1 MQRDVDYCEF
11 NDEDEMVTT
20 ERELA
25 EDAQWK
31 KIQQNTFT
39 RWANEHLKTVEKHI
53 GNLETDLSDGL
64 RLITLIEV
72 LAGKRL
78 PKHNKKPSFRS
89 QKLENVSVALK
100 FLQDD
105 EGIRIVN
112 IGEWT
117 PALLYSL
124 LLSRIPAT
132 LRQQTTYHVLIA
144 FFAPD
149 QRKTSP
155 ENFIKNRK
163 PTFSRQNR
171 NYLLFKSNIC
181 TYH

>member
-1 MQRDVDYCEF
+1 MSGVSYHTTGFEPVGPYIQRDAEYCEV
-11 NDEDEMVTT
+11 DDEMVTT

-39 RWANEHLKTVEKHI
+39 RWANEHLKTVERHI
-53 GNLETDLSDGL
+53 ANLETDLSDGL

-78 PKHNKKPSFRS
+78 PKHNKKPMFRS

-100 FLQDD
+100 FLQTD

-112 IGEWT
+112 IGEYIFNL
-117 PALLYSL
+117 PHLPSV
-124 LLSRIPAT
+124 S
-132 LRQQTTYHVLIA
+132 
-144 FFAPD
+144 
-149 QRKTSP
+149 
-155 ENFIKNRK
+155 
-163 PTFSRQNR
+163 
-171 NYLLFKSNIC
+171 IC
-181 TYH
+181 LDFYRSMYISK

>member
-1 MQRDVDYCEF
+1 MAECPYQGGFLQPVAVAEAAAPTAPSSSCIQQRNVDYCEEF
-11 NDEDEMVTT
+11 NDEGEMVTT

-112 IGEWT
+112 IGK
-117 PALLYSL
+117 
-124 LLSRIPAT
+124 
-132 LRQQTTYHVLIA
+132 
-144 FFAPD
+144 FF
-149 QRKTSP
+149 
-155 ENFIKNRK
+155 
-163 PTFSRQNR
+163 
-171 NYLLFKSNIC
+171 FKSFFPAQKISSNTALISKNIPI
-181 TYH
+181 YSKLL